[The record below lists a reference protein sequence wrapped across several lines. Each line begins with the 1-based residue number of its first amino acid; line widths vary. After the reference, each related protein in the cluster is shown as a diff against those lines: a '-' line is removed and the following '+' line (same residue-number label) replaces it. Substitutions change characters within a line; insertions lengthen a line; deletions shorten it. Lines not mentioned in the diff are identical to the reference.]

1 MSKEDVFDYVM
12 NSPENTN
19 PSVLKSL
26 LNDVGSSELPVAT
39 ADTLGGIKVGSGLS
53 ITEEGVLSSSGG
65 GSGLP
70 SVTSSDEGRCLQVSS
85 DGQWIATWPVGGPEN
100 FVPNFTVVEN
110 SGTYSI
116 VSGSTFT
123 QCQKAASTTPNCMA
137 IIYGPCFDGG
147 ACLPLAFCVGGKG
160 DDTVLFSG
168 ILPSGTDLYAVAI
181 KVTEEETK
189 TVVVK
194 KLT

>member
-1 MSKEDVFDYVM
+1 
-12 NSPENTN
+12 
-19 PSVLKSL
+19 
-26 LNDVGSSELPVAT
+26 
-39 ADTLGGIKVGSGLS
+39 
-53 ITEEGVLSSSGG
+53 
-65 GSGLP
+65 
-70 SVTSSDEGRCLQVSS
+70 
-85 DGQWIATWPVGGPEN
+85 
-100 FVPNFTVVEN
+100 
-110 SGTYSI
+110 
-116 VSGSTFT
+116 
-123 QCQKAASTTPNCMA
+123 MA